1 VSRFDANALC
11 SKVRSEAI
19 ASEPSFAAGLAIMTD
34 NLFDDIPTAIGEEA
48 IAELLVAENLRI
60 ERIISMGQASPP
72 GFWYDQPLAEW
83 LLLLAGSAGLRIE
96 GESEVRLLRRGDYLH
111 IPAHRR
117 HRVEWT
123 EAGSPTIWLAIH
135 HG

>member
-1 VSRFDANALC
+1 MS
-11 SKVRSEAI
+11 
-19 ASEPSFAAGLAIMTD
+19 D
-34 NLFDDIPTAIGEEA
+34 NVFDDIPAAAGEEA
-48 IAELLVAENLRI
+48 IAELLVAGNLRI
-60 ERIISMGQASPP
+60 ERTVSTGQASPS

-83 LLLLAGSAGLRIE
+83 VLLLAGSAGLRIE
-96 GESEVRLLRRGDYLH
+96 GEREARVLRRGDYLH

-123 EAGSPTIWLAIH
+123 EAGSPTIWLAVH